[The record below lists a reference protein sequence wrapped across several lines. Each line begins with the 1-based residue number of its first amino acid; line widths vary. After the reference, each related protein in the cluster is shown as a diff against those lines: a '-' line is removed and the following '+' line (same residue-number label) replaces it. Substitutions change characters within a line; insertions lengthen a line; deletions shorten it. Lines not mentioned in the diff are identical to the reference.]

1 MDFIRLVTWLGIE
14 GLARKRMW
22 RLKNFMDFFF
32 LWLFLEQG
40 SSTRCCTL

>member
-32 LWLFLEQG
+32 MIIFG
-40 SSTRCCTL
+40 TRIINQVLYF